1 MVEGLVNYPTEKY
14 YTTEREQQYI
24 TTQRFG
30 KYFFEV
36 KAIKVAVSSPI
47 QVRRIFSPLAVGWWD
62 LVTGKVHKSSVS
74 KRCFTLLPLVIWM
87 KIKIFLKSLE
97 KQPFSLPIK

>member
-1 MVEGLVNYPTEKY
+1 MHPGRNNTSAKN
-14 YTTEREQQYI
+14 
-24 TTQRFG
+24 
-30 KYFFEV
+30 
-36 KAIKVAVSSPI
+36 KVARNAHFLPYTGEKDI
-47 QVRRIFSPLAVGWWD
+47 LSPLAVRWWD
-62 LVTGKVHKSSVS
+62 LVAGKVHKASVS